1 MRRKNVTTAVAGA
14 REVLLDTAGLGLLS
28 AAAFTWSTTAGL
40 VAAGLAVL
48 GMNWRLS
55 EGAE

>member
-1 MRRKNVTTAVAGA
+1 MRRQRMVKAVAGA
-14 REVLLDTAGLGLLS
+14 REVLLDAAGLGLLS

-40 VAAGLAVL
+40 VAAGVAVL